1 MIRII
6 KASATSAQLHHI
18 RPLEHLFAEVGA
30 LSAFEVPPDD
40 RPAGDEGD
48 EASDALSAKVAAL
61 EMQLETMRKRI
72 EDAHQSGYEKGY
84 AAAKGERDLQIGLLD
99 KALSRAQ
106 SAWQAA
112 LCDLEPVALRISEQT
127 LNRVIGEADDWSP
140 LVLRSTRAAL
150 DRLKDHVD
158 ICVELSAHDFDP
170 ADIDQIALTL
180 SRGRGHITFSTER
193 EAGSCLITGTFGNRL
208 VGPIDQW
215 REIKRVLAEILRDA
229 E

>member
-1 MIRII
+1 MTRII
-6 KASATSAQLHHI
+6 KASATSAKSHNI
-18 RPLEHLFAEVGA
+18 RPLEKVFGEIGV
-30 LSAFEVPPDD
+30 LSAFEAPPGDGPADD
-40 RPAGDEGD
+40 GQGH
-48 EASDALSAKVAAL
+48 ASDALNAKIAAL
-61 EMQLETMRKRI
+61 ELQLGTMRKRI
-72 EDAHQSGYEKGY
+72 EDARQSGYETGY
-84 AAAKGERDLQIGLLD
+84 SAAKVERDLQIERLD
-99 KALSRAQ
+99 TALSRAQ
-106 SAWQAA
+106 SAWESA

-193 EAGSCLITGTFGNRL
+193 EAGSCLITGAFGNRL